1 MRHIANK
8 ALSARSVS
16 QCPGGTYS
24 GKIHQKF
31 EKPLGVLAVES
42 VFPFHGFTSAPHR
55 PSFYPAHQFPRTATP
70 CRTRSARFG
79 SCFQSDR
86 HLTRISVSPPPPT
99 PTRVTSADSQRWFAE
114 SVHTHDS
121 SLKAY
126 LRGQF
131 PSVRDVDDVVQ
142 ESYLRVW
149 RRQLARPIRSAK
161 AFLFQVARHLAIDAI
176 RHQQVAKLD
185 SLEAAEECPVVGA
198 SRDAA
203 AQLCYEE
210 KIELLAAAFV
220 SLPPRCREIMTLRKL
235 KGVSVREIA
244 RQMDLAEGTVE
255 NQITRGIH
263 LCRAYLR
270 ERGIDTFS
278 DQ

>member
-1 MRHIANK
+1 M
-8 ALSARSVS
+8 
-16 QCPGGTYS
+16 
-24 GKIHQKF
+24 
-31 EKPLGVLAVES
+31 
-42 VFPFHGFTSAPHR
+42 
-55 PSFYPAHQFPRTATP
+55 
-70 CRTRSARFG
+70 
-79 SCFQSDR
+79 
-86 HLTRISVSPPPPT
+86 SPPPPT
-99 PTRVTSADSQRWFAE
+99 PAPATSADSQRWFAE
-114 SVHTHDS
+114 CVHSHDN

-149 RRQLARPIRSAK
+149 RRHLNSPIQSAK

-176 RHQQVAKLD
+176 RHHQVAKLD
-185 SLEAAEECPVVGA
+185 PLEVTEECPVFED

-270 ERGIDTFS
+270 DRGVDAFS